1 MDSFFGIGLP
11 ELVII
16 LVIAGLIM
24 GPQRIRKVAYT
35 LGRVTAQ
42 LQAVSRQFA
51 RQLNAE
57 LDSLDDESIRGAMQD
72 MRDLQKEVDSLR
84 RELRQVPSSLRSEGQ
99 SIVKEAEDAF
109 HPTSDD
115 NGKEIKTDSAQ
126 ASQTQTESNQPEP
139 PTPEGSPSGA
149 PQTEPE
155 STEKPSLPKAI
166 DVPGDPE

>member
-11 ELVII
+11 ELIII
-16 LVIAGLIM
+16 LIIASLIM
-24 GPQRIRKVAYT
+24 GPQRIRQVART

-72 MRDLQKEVDSLR
+72 MRDLQKEVESLR
-84 RELRQVPSSLRSEGQ
+84 QELNQVPKSLRSEGE
-99 SIVKEAEDAF
+99 SVVKEAEEAF
-109 HPTSDD
+109 QPTTTN
-115 NGKEIKTDSAQ
+115 NGKETESDT
-126 ASQTQTESNQPEP
+126 TQTESNQADQS
-139 PTPEGSPSGA
+139 TSDSS
-149 PQTEPE
+149 QTER
-155 STEKPSLPKAI
+155 EKSEEPSLPKAI

>member
-11 ELVII
+11 ELLII
-16 LVIAGLIM
+16 LIIAGLIM

-72 MRDLQKEVDSLR
+72 MRDLQKEVESLR
-84 RELRQVPSSLRSEGQ
+84 QELSQVPKSLRGEGERV
-99 SIVKEAEDAF
+99 VKEAEDAF
-109 HPTSDD
+109 QPVSAD
-115 NGKEIKTDSAQ
+115 NGKESEADSARSSS
-126 ASQTQTESNQPEP
+126 AQTESNQPES
-139 PTPEGSPSGA
+139 PTPEQPSSGS
-149 PQTEPE
+149 PQTEQE

>member
-11 ELVII
+11 ELIII
-16 LVIAGLIM
+16 LIIAGLIM

-57 LDSLDDESIRGAMQD
+57 LDSLDDETIRGTMQD
-72 MRDLQKEVDSLR
+72 MRDLQKEVESLR
-84 RELRQVPSSLRSEGQ
+84 RELRQVPKSLRSEGK
-99 SIVKEAEDAF
+99 SVVKEAEDAF
-109 HPTSDD
+109 QITKAD
-115 NGKEIKTDSAQ
+115 NGKEIEADSAP
-126 ASQTQTESNQPEP
+126 SSSTQTESNQPER
-139 PTPEGSPSGA
+139 SPSESSEGES
-149 PQTEPE
+149 QKPE
-155 STEKPSLPKAI
+155 RPSLPKAI

>member
-11 ELVII
+11 ELIII
-16 LVIAGLIM
+16 LIIASLIM
-24 GPQRIRKVAYT
+24 GPQRIRQVART

-72 MRDLQKEVDSLR
+72 MRDLQKEVESLR
-84 RELRQVPSSLRSEGQ
+84 QELNQVPKSLRSEGK
-99 SIVKEAEDAF
+99 SVVREAEEAF
-109 HPTSDD
+109 QPTTTD
-115 NGKEIKTDSAQ
+115 NGKEVESESAQSSSTQTDSNQ
-126 ASQTQTESNQPEP
+126 TEESTSDSSQTERDKS
-139 PTPEGSPSGA
+139 
-149 PQTEPE
+149 
-155 STEKPSLPKAI
+155 EKPSLPKAI

>member
-11 ELVII
+11 ELIII
-16 LVIAGLIM
+16 LIIAGLIM

-57 LDSLDDESIRGAMQD
+57 LDSLDDDSLRGAMQD
-72 MRDLQKEVDSLR
+72 MRELQKEVESLR
-84 RELRQVPSSLRSEGQ
+84 QELSQVPKSLKGEGK
-99 SIVKEAEDAF
+99 SIVKEAEEAYQPASADK
-109 HPTSDD
+109 S
-115 NGKEIKTDSAQ
+115 KEIEAETAQ
-126 ASQTQTESNQPEP
+126 PNSSQDESTQPES
-139 PTPEGSPSGA
+139 PTPERSSRSPQSS
-149 PQTEPE
+149 TE
-155 STEKPSLPKAI
+155 STEKPPLPKAI

>member
-11 ELVII
+11 ELIII
-16 LVIAGLIM
+16 LIIASLIM
-24 GPQRIRKVAYT
+24 GPQRIRQVART

-72 MRDLQKEVDSLR
+72 MRDLQKEVESLR
-84 RELRQVPSSLRSEGQ
+84 QELNQVPKSLRSEGE
-99 SIVKEAEDAF
+99 SVVKEAEEAF
-109 HPTSDD
+109 QPTTTN
-115 NGKEIKTDSAQ
+115 NGKETESDS
-126 ASQTQTESNQPEP
+126 TQTESNQ
-139 PTPEGSPSGA
+139 TDQSTSDSS
-149 PQTEPE
+149 QMEPE
-155 STEKPSLPKAI
+155 KSEKPSLPKAI

>member
-11 ELVII
+11 ELIII
-16 LVIAGLIM
+16 LIIASLIM
-24 GPQRIRKVAYT
+24 GPQRIRQVART

-72 MRDLQKEVDSLR
+72 MRDLQKEVESLR
-84 RELRQVPSSLRSEGQ
+84 QELNQVPKSLRSEGE
-99 SIVKEAEDAF
+99 SVVKEAEEAF
-109 HPTSDD
+109 QPTTTN
-115 NGKEIKTDSAQ
+115 NGKETESDS
-126 ASQTQTESNQPEP
+126 TQTESNQ
-139 PTPEGSPSGA
+139 TDQSTSDSS
-149 PQTEPE
+149 QTEPE
-155 STEKPSLPKAI
+155 KSEKPSLPKAI

>member
-11 ELVII
+11 ELIII
-16 LVIAGLIM
+16 LIIAGLIM

-57 LDSLDDESIRGAMQD
+57 LDSLDDDSLRGAMQD
-72 MRDLQKEVDSLR
+72 MRDLQKEVETLRQELSQVPKSLR
-84 RELRQVPSSLRSEGQ
+84 GEGK
-99 SIVKEAEDAF
+99 SIVKEAEEAF
-109 HPTSDD
+109 QPTSVD
-115 NGKEIKTDSAQ
+115 NGKKIEAESTQSA
-126 ASQTQTESNQPEP
+126 STQTESDQPES
-139 PTPEGSPSGA
+139 PTPEGSSRS
-149 PQTEPE
+149 PQSQTE
-155 STEKPSLPKAI
+155 STEKPTLPKAI

>member
-16 LVIAGLIM
+16 LTIAGLIM

-57 LDSLDDESIRGAMQD
+57 LDSLDDESIRGAVQD
-72 MRDLQKEVDSLR
+72 MRDLQKEVESLR
-84 RELRQVPSSLRSEGQ
+84 KELNQVPKSLRGEGEKV
-99 SIVKEAEDAF
+99 VKEAEDAF
-109 HPTSDD
+109 QPASAD
-115 NGKEIKTDSAQ
+115 NGKEIEADSARSRSARPESSQPHSATPDQPSPDSAQ
-126 ASQTQTESNQPEP
+126 TKPEN
-139 PTPEGSPSGA
+139 
-149 PQTEPE
+149 
-155 STEKPSLPKAI
+155 TEKPPLPRAI